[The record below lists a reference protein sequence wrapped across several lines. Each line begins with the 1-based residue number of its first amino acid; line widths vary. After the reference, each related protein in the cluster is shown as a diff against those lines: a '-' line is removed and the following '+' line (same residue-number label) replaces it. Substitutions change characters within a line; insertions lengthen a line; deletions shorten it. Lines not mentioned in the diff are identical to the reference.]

1 MAGRSFLRNTL
12 KNLPAIALGLALLP
26 LIEFLLSLAG
36 ATRLSDED
44 PFVGFAG
51 SRPLFAEAPDVLG
64 TYRLSPG
71 KERFFNPQTFRMP
84 KPTGVFRI
92 VAFGG
97 STTYG
102 HPYTAE
108 TAFPSWMTRILGHY
122 DLSRTYESINAGG
135 VSYASYRVRRL
146 VEELSRFSPDL
157 YVVFSG
163 HNEFLEARTFGELL
177 AESPTR
183 RRLRSLLHRSRLYSA
198 IARLV
203 AAGNRGAGPAGRTVL
218 GAEVGVT
225 LEEVGGPWLYHRDQ
239 DFREGVVRQ
248 YRFNIEA
255 IARFC
260 RKKRIPLVLCTLPSN
275 LSGLVPFKSEHRA
288 GLGAAE
294 RAGWDRAVEAA
305 RTAFFRGELAPALS
319 LLQEA
324 EAIDDRY
331 ARLHYLKGEV
341 LRALGRTGEARA
353 SYVRAKEEDIVPVRA
368 LEVFN
373 DIVRDVAHREKI
385 PLADIAQ
392 RFDDLAPAGIPGES
406 LFVDHV
412 HPYIEGH
419 LEIALSVIETAASN
433 GLVPLAPA
441 RLEAGRLE
449 VRALLADRLT
459 GITPRYRALGLY
471 VAGRTLRWA
480 GLYREAYQLLTA
492 AWRTV
497 RDEPELPYLLG
508 ELELYFGRPEA
519 ALPYYRHALEQRPND
534 GDYLIGS
541 AKASVALGDA
551 PAALSA
557 LERVGKTSG
566 NEPIALKTRGEAKA
580 LQGDL
585 AGARRDLE
593 DAARQAP
600 KVPAFL
606 VSLSRIRLLDG
617 DEKGARESFRRS
629 LELQGE
635 PWSEAAYADLK
646 GKRP

>member
-12 KNLPAIALGLALLP
+12 KNLPAIALGLAVLP
-26 LIEFLLSLAG
+26 LVEFLLSFTG
-36 ATRLSDED
+36 VTRLSDED

-51 SRPLFAEAPDVLG
+51 SRPLFVEAPGELG

-84 KPTGVFRI
+84 KPTGLFRI

-108 TAFPSWMTRILGHY
+108 TAFPAWMTTILGDY
-122 DLSRTYESINAGG
+122 DPFRTYESINAGG
-135 VSYASYRVRRL
+135 ISYASYRVRRL
-146 VEELSRFSPDL
+146 VEELSLVSPDL
-157 YVVFSG
+157 YVIYSG
-163 HNEFLEARTFGELL
+163 HNEFLESRTFGELL
-177 AESPTR
+177 AESPAR
-183 RRLRSLLHRSRLYSA
+183 RRIRSLLHRSRLYSA
-198 IARLV
+198 IARRV
-203 AAGNRGAGPAGRTVL
+203 ASAGRGANPTGRTML
-218 GAEVGVT
+218 GEEVGVT
-225 LEEVGGPWLYHRDQ
+225 LEEVGGPWLFHRDPV
-239 DFREGVVRQ
+239 FREGVIRQ

-260 RKKRIPLVLCTLPSN
+260 KQKRIPLVLCTIPSN

-288 GLGAAE
+288 GLGVGE
-294 RAGWDRAVEAA
+294 RAAWYRAVNGAREAFA
-305 RTAFFRGELAPALS
+305 GGDPALA
-319 LLQEA
+319 LTRLQEA
-324 EAIDDRY
+324 EAIDDRF
-331 ARLHYLKGEV
+331 ARLHFLKGEV
-341 LRALGRTGEARA
+341 LRALGRPGEARA
-353 SYVRAKEEDIVPVRA
+353 AYVRAKEEDIVPVRA

-373 DIVRDVAHREKI
+373 DIVRDVAHHEEI
-385 PLADIAQ
+385 PLADIAK
-392 RFDDLAPAGIPGES
+392 RIDVLAPAGIPGES

-419 LEIALSVIETAASN
+419 LEIAWAVLEAAASN
-433 GLVPLAPA
+433 GLLPLSQGQLDANRPVVQA
-441 RLEAGRLE
+441 H
-449 VRALLADRLT
+449 LADRLAA
-459 GITPRYRALGLY
+459 ISPRYRALGLY

-480 GLYREAYQLLTA
+480 GLYREAYQLLTE

-508 ELELYFGRPEA
+508 ELELYFERPGA
-519 ALPYYRHALEQRPND
+519 ALPYYRYALEQRPRD

-541 AKASVALGDA
+541 AKAYVALGDA
-551 PAALSA
+551 AAALSA

-566 NEPIALKTRGEAKA
+566 NEPIALKTRGEAKI
-580 LQGDL
+580 LLGDL

-606 VSLSRIRLLDG
+606 VSLSRVRLLDG
-617 DEKGARESFRRS
+617 DEQGARESFQRS

-635 PWSEAAYADLK
+635 PWSEAAFANIK
-646 GKRP
+646 GMRP